1 MIVRFEKIPSPVYP
15 AYLCVGDY
23 SIALA
28 PELIESLKEAAKG
41 DPARF
46 TETLLQTVG
55 SNRYLKE
62 MIQKGLSKA
71 EDQALLARR
80 LQEEIQ
86 KL

>member
-1 MIVRFEKIPSPVYP
+1 MIVRFKKIPSPVYP

-23 SIALA
+23 SIALE

-46 TETLLQTVG
+46 METLLQKVG

-71 EDQALLARR
+71 DDQALLARR